1 MIKELIKYVD
11 AFDDVVGRI
20 NIDSKEK
27 NFIYILEFKIAEKE
41 LDSFKEKINSY
52 KINELDIT
60 CNNYQLESCKETKEI
75 NTVVVTIKQNQFPLE
90 GQSLYFRNSN
100 DFY

>member
-1 MIKELIKYVD
+1 MITLIKELIKYVD

-60 CNNYQLESCKETKEI
+60 CNNYPLESCKET
-75 NTVVVTIKQNQFPLE
+75 TDL
-90 GQSLYFRNSN
+90 
-100 DFY
+100 